1 MPYLYLMIALSL
13 ATLMTACANREKV
26 EEPVRLTSEEDWNVE
41 TFEITESG
49 EWVDG
54 DERIQLPF
62 WAVGS
67 VIRVDD
73 KLIPARAFN
82 EVARQHA
89 RQNIARHLL
98 RTYAKIVLDRLVSSY
113 LLDRAAE
120 DTGIIVTEEAVD
132 EELERLL
139 SKFETQEEIDAYFE
153 SVGLDAKSYR
163 DLVRRQL
170 HHRQYLIEVYEV
182 RVTEQ
187 EAEDHYKRYKR
198 RYDKQ
203 AEVKARHILFKF
215 SSSRPGPEEIE
226 KKREEAESVMKL
238 ARQPGADFAELARQY
253 SEGPSASRGG
263 DLGTFPARRMV
274 RPFADAAFAMQ
285 VGDISEPVRTRFG
298 WHIIKVE
305 DKTPARLIPFEEVRE
320 EIERAL
326 LDKKIAQAQNVF
338 LRRAKSE
345 HDIEFLT
352 RNIRYHDKKKAPST
366 QPRRYPESQP
376 RLP

>member
-1 MPYLYLMIALSL
+1 
-13 ATLMTACANREKV
+13 
-26 EEPVRLTSEEDWNVE
+26 E

-238 ARQPGADFAELARQY
+238 
-253 SEGPSASRGG
+253 
-263 DLGTFPARRMV
+263 
-274 RPFADAAFAMQ
+274 
-285 VGDISEPVRTRFG
+285 
-298 WHIIKVE
+298 
-305 DKTPARLIPFEEVRE
+305 
-320 EIERAL
+320 
-326 LDKKIAQAQNVF
+326 
-338 LRRAKSE
+338 
-345 HDIEFLT
+345 
-352 RNIRYHDKKKAPST
+352 
-366 QPRRYPESQP
+366 
-376 RLP
+376 